1 MQSISSCRLTL
12 SEELGNRLLEFA
24 KEKPA
29 GNQQCLTL
37 VQKVYTELNLHLAAV
52 KCMLDQ
58 WRVRQGLE
66 YAAQVNLPK
75 DACMEILG
83 QYPLAPV
90 LEVCTH
96 LLALSP
102 TPLCLRFVCN
112 CWDYIPTPECLRF
125 VRNCWDYIP
134 TPLCS
139 RFVHSC

>member
-29 GNQQCLTL
+29 GNQQCLAL

-66 YAAQVNLPK
+66 YAARVSLSK
-75 DACMEILG
+75 EACTELLG

-90 LEVCTH
+90 LEVCMQ

-102 TPLCLRFVCN
+102 TPQC
-112 CWDYIPTPECLRF
+112 
-125 VRNCWDYIP
+125 
-134 TPLCS
+134 
-139 RFVHSC
+139 